1 MSENCTEIRIGRTAE
16 NEARVVRFNV
26 SDWQGIYGP
35 GGAFIL
41 MHQRPNDDEPYIC
54 QASVAEDG
62 WLEWVVK
69 AADLQRTGRGQLQ
82 LSYVVNEQIAKS
94 MIFTTRISR
103 SLDQSGELP
112 EPYEDMI
119 EELIEAA
126 ADIVIVGQQVAA
138 DKAAADED
146 ALKAEG
152 HAVGKQNGE
161 DVPSGSPYYHNNAK
175 YYAEQAGGSAQAAA
189 DSAGDANTAK
199 GKAEDAQTAAET
211 AQGKAEDAQTA
222 AETAQ
227 GKAEDAQTAA
237 ETAQGKA
244 EDAQEAAEAAAE
256 TAEEYAEN
264 AAPAII
270 NSASGAIA
278 SFSDGAG
285 NRKIKSLVVNIKPV
299 QDLHGQDA
307 PYPAGGEANKLP
319 PSNTVTKTREQNGL
333 KCVIGDD
340 GIYTFSGA
348 TSGGSYDQTCSL
360 PETYVIQDGDNLH
373 LLNTMTSNSAMA
385 ILMFTDNSSI
395 SVYFSSI
402 NKIQSLSAAVGKTIS
417 KLRVYVASGATL
429 NATISP
435 MIVNSSSVTPW
446 KPYSNICPITGR
458 TGCEVSH
465 LELPVGYT
473 AVDYVNI
480 NDASINID
488 TSDFIETFNV
498 DNLVVGVEFKINSS
512 SQYKPV
518 VCTTYLGENYNTI
531 RIIRN
536 NANDQ
541 LLFNNN
547 WKTSSSR
554 ALSVPTD
561 VFNSVVIAHGGYYLN
576 DYYESLSPAASG
588 DPNSAHS
595 FLICGEGSNIDYRWI
610 YIRTTGETGN
620 VPKMV
625 LVPCK
630 NSSGVAGFYDIV
642 NNRFHTTNDS
652 SKITAY
658 GTLQKPQYQKSFLN
672 VSKYNADWEDE
683 AGTVYSG
690 TYNFV
695 SGEGVADFKK
705 IIKNSTSGWVRGS
718 AQGYYF
724 EQNDLPTPDG
734 TQHDDVLCNEL
745 KPSVSGFNTV
755 WRDATYKTINI
766 RTEKSYASVAEMV
779 ADLGELEF
787 LYPLETPITFTLTPQ
802 QIKTLYNYNNNIFSN
817 AGDVNVE
824 YVADTKLYVDN
835 KIAEMIASA
844 MSA

>member
-161 DVPSGSPYYHNNAK
+161 DVPSDSPYYHNNAK

-227 GKAEDAQTAA
+227 GKAEDAQ
-237 ETAQGKA
+237 
-244 EDAQEAAEAAAE
+244 EAAEAAAE
-256 TAEEYAEN
+256 TAEEYAED

-270 NSASGAIA
+270 NTASGAIA

-285 NRKIKSLVVNIKPV
+285 NRNIKSLIVNIEPV

-307 PYPAGGEANKLP
+307 PYPAGGGAQLFNTSTINEGKDLDGSGQLVNSSVNNTTDYIPVLP
-319 PSNTVTKTREQNGL
+319 NTKYTISQDSFSGTKTIAFYL
-333 KCVIGDD
+333 SDKT
-340 GIYTFSGA
+340 YL
-348 TSGGSYDQTCSL
+348 SGGSNYTETPYTFTTSATCAYVRFSYAQENTSSL
-360 PETYVIQDGDNLH
+360 L
-373 LLNTMTSNSAMA
+373 
-385 ILMFTDNSSI
+385 F
-395 SVYFSSI
+395 
-402 NKIQSLSAAVGKTIS
+402 NKGE
-417 KLRVYVASGATL
+417 
-429 NATISP
+429 
-435 MIVNSSSVTPW
+435 
-446 KPYSNICPITGR
+446 YSNICPITGWTGASAAR
-458 TGCEVSH
+458 TGKNLFNKTNTSLQIANADIFNSKIETGTSGRLICFIPCVPDTNYTVSRNRVI
-465 LELPVGYT
+465 ENERFQVGYT
-473 AVDYVNI
+473 IESPSNNVSVLGLVYAESAGTIGDSMTLTVKTGENARYLVVWAYWGGQANALDTLQIEFGSTATDYEPYQGTTLTASFGQTVYGGEYEVVSGKVKPYKEYDSYNGETLTGRWMSSIDKYVEGTTPTIGAQVVD
-480 NDASINID
+480 
-488 TSDFIETFNV
+488 FETFDETIQITPN
-498 DNLVVGVEFKINSS
+498 
-512 SQYKPV
+512 PV
-518 VCTTYLGENYNTI
+518 
-531 RIIRN
+531 
-536 NANDQ
+536 
-541 LLFNNN
+541 
-547 WKTSSSR
+547 S
-554 ALSVPTD
+554 
-561 VFNSVVIAHGGYYLN
+561 
-576 DYYESLSPAASG
+576 
-588 DPNSAHS
+588 
-595 FLICGEGSNIDYRWI
+595 
-610 YIRTTGETGN
+610 
-620 VPKMV
+620 
-625 LVPCK
+625 
-630 NSSGVAGFYDIV
+630 
-642 NNRFHTTNDS
+642 
-652 SKITAY
+652 
-658 GTLQKPQYQKSFLN
+658 TLQGQ
-672 VSKYNADWEDE
+672 
-683 AGTVYSG
+683 
-690 TYNFV
+690 
-695 SGEGVADFKK
+695 
-705 IIKNSTSGWVRGS
+705 
-718 AQGYYF
+718 
-724 EQNDLPTPDG
+724 
-734 TQHDDVLCNEL
+734 
-745 KPSVSGFNTV
+745 
-755 WRDATYKTINI
+755 
-766 RTEKSYASVAEMV
+766 
-779 ADLGELEF
+779 
-787 LYPLETPITFTLTPQ
+787 
-802 QIKTLYNYNNNIFSN
+802 NNIWSD
-817 AGDVNVE
+817 AGDVAVE

-844 MSA
+844 LSA